1 MRKSYHIDPFVRFT
15 ITHNSFKESVLLIC
29 LFKSNL
35 LSSTFT
41 FLQKQVLTSLLILAI
56 AIITLSV
63 FSVNSAEAR
72 PEYAAELDKDCTF
85 CHIDPAGGGPRN
97 RIGEIFEEN
106 YFEFP
111 EDFDPDAVPE
121 EIKDAIKQFTTS
133 LELQTAFINTMHP
146 DTSEGTIANCNACH
160 TSVDRFLLMQAEA
173 TFNAQASE
181 RIRLTFS
188 NNLGT
193 TLNAFATVDAIPKHL
208 YFKVGQF
215 RLPYGIKQKDHN
227 ILVREGYNLGS
238 NKRDVGIELGGSSGR
253 VFYNA
258 AFFNTDNAKA
268 QGLLGTVGGQLG
280 AVRAGVSCIYEKP
293 GDDWERLI
301 STFITASYRGVS
313 LEGEFNF
320 KDASANDMQASIAP
334 ESDLDFAEIES
345 KGYYVGAKYRI
356 IPQLT
361 VAGRYG
367 LFDPDRTVLGDASR
381 RITLITQY
389 NFMENGAISLFYWA
403 NLPNADRKPD
413 DEINDKGMLRQLK
426 GYNQF
431 ILMSRFWF

>member
-1 MRKSYHIDPFVRFT
+1 MLV
-15 ITHNSFKESVLLIC
+15 C
-29 LFKSNL
+29 LFNFNL
-35 LSSTFT
+35 QSSTIT
-41 FLQKQVLTSLLILAI
+41 FLQREVLTSLLILAI
-56 AIITLSV
+56 AIFTLSV

-72 PEYAAELDKDCTF
+72 PEFAAELDKDCTF

-111 EDFDPDAVPE
+111 EDFDPDAVTE
-121 EIKDAIKQFTTS
+121 EVKDAVKQLTTS

-146 DTSEGTIANCNACH
+146 DTSEGTVANCSSCH

-193 TLNAFATVDAIPKHL
+193 TLNAFATVDAILKHL

-238 NKRDVGIELGGSSGR
+238 NKRDVGIELGGSAGR

-280 AVRAGVSCIYEKP
+280 PVRAGVSCIYDKP
-293 GDDWERLI
+293 GKDWERLI
-301 STFITASYRGVS
+301 STFITASYSGLS
-313 LEGEFNF
+313 IEGEFNF
-320 KDASANDMQASIAP
+320 KDTASDANDMQSSIAP
-334 ESDLDFAEIES
+334 ESDLNFAEIDS

-361 VAGRYG
+361 IAGRYG

-381 RITLITQY
+381 RVTLITQY
-389 NFMENGAISLFYWA
+389 NFMENGAIL
-403 NLPNADRKPD
+403 L
-413 DEINDKGMLRQLK
+413 
-426 GYNQF
+426 
-431 ILMSRFWF
+431 ILLG